1 MPNNLSLTNILDGAW
16 QLLASGCAD
25 PQHGC
30 HWPVLASTAADGAPD
45 ARTVVL
51 RALDVDHRTL
61 QIHSDAQAGKLAQLR
76 RDPRVCLVFYDGA
89 ARTQLRVRGEARLH
103 LDDPFADAAWA
114 RLAAHSQALYDGR
127 GRFSA
132 LTVTVRQIDWLLLD
146 PAGHQRAVFDWSEEL
161 LTAGWLDP

>member
-1 MPNNLSLTNILDGAW
+1 MPNNLCLTNILASAW

-51 RALDVDHRTL
+51 RALDTDRRTL

-76 RDPRVCLVFYDGA
+76 RDPRVCLVFYDGP
-89 ARTQLRVRGEARLH
+89 ARTQLRVHGAASLH
-103 LDDPFADAAWA
+103 LDDPVANAAWA
-114 RLAAHSQALYDGR
+114 RLPAHSRALYDGR
-127 GRFSA
+127 SRFA
-132 LTVTVRQIDWLLLD
+132 VLMVAVRQIDWLLLD
-146 PAGHQRAVFDWSEEL
+146 PAGHQRAGFVWPDGL
-161 LTAGWLDP
+161 LQAGWLTP